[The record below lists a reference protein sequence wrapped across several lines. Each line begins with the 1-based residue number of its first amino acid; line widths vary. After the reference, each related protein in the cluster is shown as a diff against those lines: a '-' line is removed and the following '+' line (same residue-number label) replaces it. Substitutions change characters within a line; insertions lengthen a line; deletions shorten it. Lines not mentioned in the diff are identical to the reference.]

1 MRYDELSA
9 GDRLDIRSGARVAG
23 FLILVDGD
31 GRRYALRLNAILG
44 LQDVDE
50 CADQTLV
57 TITGGRSFIVPKS
70 LDPVL
75 GWLTAAAP
83 VRPQLD

>member
-1 MRYDELSA
+1 MRYDDTSSSDL
-9 GDRLDIRSGARVAG
+9 LDIRSGARVAG
-23 FLILVDGD
+23 FVVLVNGE

-57 TITGGRSFIVPKS
+57 TITGGHSFVVPKS
-70 LDPVL
+70 LDQVL
-75 GWLTAAAP
+75 GWLSAGAP
-83 VRPQLD
+83 PSA